1 MSIEKSERKIPVYC
15 WRCGKLIRYEVC
27 DECGKVE
34 CRPSVDEFIRAMD
47 GFHDTVTRR
56 LNDYNRLA
64 LTIVEMLLLLHFGN
78 VVYHTFHLISGREY
92 EKIREAAEKRFDE
105 VKEIVVGLIDI
116 GL

>member
-1 MSIEKSERKIPVYC
+1 
-15 WRCGKLIRYEVC
+15 
-27 DECGKVE
+27 
-34 CRPSVDEFIRAMD
+34 MD